1 MAGRATALAEL
12 AGVQVR
18 TIDVRLL
25 VRGDLTDDQIL
36 ESLRAGSLRVH
47 AVAPL
52 ETGDEAVAGDVRY
65 APRTYAQLDWTGEP
79 LDHDVTRG
87 DARGHAP
94 R

>member
-1 MAGRATALAEL
+1 M
-12 AGVQVR
+12 R

-25 VRGDLTDDQIL
+25 VRGDLTDDQII

-47 AVAPL
+47 AVAQL
-52 ETGDEAVAGDVRY
+52 ETSGETNAGDVHY
-65 APRTYAQLDWTGEP
+65 APRCYAQLDWTGEP
-79 LDHDVTRG
+79 LVHDATRG